1 MRVIAN
7 DWSRSNFLTVFYGLS
22 LFAVTIACTN
32 FVSAASDD
40 TRLSVEVLSWPLE
53 FPEQSESTILADRI
67 LAYQNDALLFDTEK
81 RNNLISE
88 IEQIL
93 KLVRETYPATAE
105 ISAIENHRP
114 GALVVGL
121 TSEFMK
127 SVSGIVSG
135 GNRYITLHTGNEE
148 FDALN
153 IRLGVHA
160 IEPHT
165 LFNNVILHFKFPV
178 NLLRAQFEYSMIEGV
193 DYVELDSRLGDYP
206 DIDIVKSNN
215 EWFLI
220 FRKAWGD
227 CPSGCLFEEF
237 MFFRVREG
245 KVKQIKEKM
254 FWDSMK
260 LISFSWPP
268 KDEGRKRTPA
278 RNSKIDLVARIRQEL
293 LPKYLF
299 ITNSSVPQTAFVKG
313 EYNPFVFFV

>member
-1 MRVIAN
+1 MRVIAI
-7 DWSRSNFLTVFYGLS
+7 DWNRSKFLTALCCLS
-22 LFAVTIACTN
+22 LFAGTIACTN

-53 FPEQSESTILADRI
+53 FPEQSEETILADRI
-67 LAYQNDALLFDTEK
+67 LAYQSDALLFDAEK

-105 ISAIENHRP
+105 ILAIENHRP

-127 SVSGIVSG
+127 SVSEIVSG

-193 DYVELDSRLGDYP
+193 DYVVLDSRLGDYP
-206 DIDIVKSNN
+206 DIEMVKSNN
-215 EWFLI
+215 EWFVM

-227 CPSGCLFEEF
+227 CPSGCLYEELK
-237 MFFRVREG
+237 FFRVREG
-245 KVKQIKEKM
+245 EVKRIEEKVFMDSIK
-254 FWDSMK
+254 
-260 LISFSWPP
+260 
-268 KDEGRKRTPA
+268 
-278 RNSKIDLVARIRQEL
+278 
-293 LPKYLF
+293 
-299 ITNSSVPQTAFVKG
+299 
-313 EYNPFVFFV
+313 